1 MFDDPIVAEVRRVR
15 DELARQFNYDVHAIC
30 EDLWKRQ
37 GQTVTG
43 DELRAGLAGTVPA
56 TYEPRVAEPAQVRER
71 KE

>member
-15 DELARQFNYDVHAIC
+15 DELARQFNYDIHAMF
-30 EDLWKRQ
+30 ETWRRRQ

-43 DELRAGLAGTVPA
+43 DELRAGLAGVSPTPYRPP
-56 TYEPRVAEPAQVRER
+56 TAEPAQVREG